1 MWRRDTPGQAGA
13 PQRLKSQEQGE
24 DMTRRVLCID
34 GGGIKGVFPA
44 SFLSTIEQSLG
55 VPVVDYFDLI
65 VGTSTGGI
73 IALGLGLGLSAND
86 LLRFYEE
93 RGPEIFN
100 GNGRARWIRQLFRA
114 KYDPEPLRRSLS
126 EAFGSQRLG
135 DSRKRLVVP
144 SFNVETGEVHVW
156 KTAHHPRLERDYLHS
171 AVEVAL
177 STGAAPTYFPTHTS
191 KSGVPL
197 IDGGVWANNPVTIAT
212 VEAIGVLGWQASELR
227 ILSLG
232 CTTAPLDIDWGQK
245 HSLGKL
251 GWATKIT
258 DLFMT
263 AQSVS
268 ATGMTQHLLPD
279 RNNLVRI
286 SPTVGKNRFELDRV
300 SEIPLLYGMGN
311 SEARKA
317 IPYLRAIFFGEPVQ
331 EEFVPCHRLKEP
343 KEASLTERLPQLLSG
358 GRSKIQTTAY

>member
-1 MWRRDTPGQAGA
+1 VTP
-13 PQRLKSQEQGE
+13 
-24 DMTRRVLCID
+24 DVTRRVLCID

-55 VPVVDYFDLI
+55 TPVADYFDLI

-73 IALGLGLGLSAND
+73 IALGLGLGLSASD
-86 LLRFYEE
+86 LLRFYQE
-93 RGPEIFN
+93 RGPAIFN
-100 GNGRARWIRQLFRA
+100 GNGQMGWVRQLFRA
-114 KYDPEPLRRSLS
+114 KYNPETLRQALS
-126 EAFGSQRLG
+126 EAFGSRRLG
-135 DSRKRLVVP
+135 DSRKRLVIP

-156 KTAHHPRLERDYLHS
+156 KTAHHPRLERDYAHA

-177 STGAAPTYFPTHTS
+177 STGAAPTYFPTY
-191 KSGVPL
+191 KAQSGTPL
-197 IDGGVWANNPVTIAT
+197 IDGGVWANNPVAIAT

-232 CTTAPLDIDWGQK
+232 CTTPPFDIDWGRK
-245 HSLGKL
+245 RSLGKL
-251 GWATKIT
+251 AWATKIT

-300 SEIPLLYGMGN
+300 GEIPSLLGIGD

-317 IPYLRAIFFGEPVQ
+317 
-331 EEFVPCHRLKEP
+331 
-343 KEASLTERLPQLLSG
+343 LPQLRPMFFNAPVREDFVPYRPVSEQKEA
-358 GRSKIQTTAY
+358 R

>member
-1 MWRRDTPGQAGA
+1 VTTDA
-13 PQRLKSQEQGE
+13 
-24 DMTRRVLCID
+24 TRRVLCID

-44 SFLSTIEQSLG
+44 SFLSTIEESLG
-55 VPVVDYFDLI
+55 TPIADYFDLI

-73 IALGLGLGLSAND
+73 IALGLGLGLSASD
-86 LLRFYEE
+86 LLRFYQE
-93 RGPEIFN
+93 RGPAIFN
-100 GNGRARWIRQLFRA
+100 GNGQMRWIRQLFRA
-114 KYDPEPLRRSLS
+114 KYNPESLRESLS
-126 EAFGSQRLG
+126 AAFGSRRLG
-135 DSRKRLVVP
+135 DSRKRLVIP

-156 KTAHHPRLERDYLHS
+156 KTAHHPRLERDYVHS

-177 STGAAPTYFPTHTS
+177 STGAAPAYFPTY
-191 KSGVPL
+191 KAQSGTPL
-197 IDGGVWANNPVTIAT
+197 IDGGVWANNPVAIAA

-232 CTTAPLDIDWGQK
+232 CTTAPFDIDWGRN

-251 GWATKIT
+251 SWATKIT

-286 SPTVGKNRFELDRV
+286 SPIVGKNRFELDRV
-300 SEIPLLYGMGN
+300 SEIPSLRGIGDC
-311 SEARKA
+311 EARKA
-317 IPYLRAIFFGEPVQ
+317 
-331 EEFVPCHRLKEP
+331 
-343 KEASLTERLPQLLSG
+343 LPQLRPTFFNEPVREDFCPYHRLDPVE
-358 GRSKIQTTAY
+358 

>member
-1 MWRRDTPGQAGA
+1 
-13 PQRLKSQEQGE
+13 
-24 DMTRRVLCID
+24 MTRRVLCID

-44 SFLSTIEQSLG
+44 SFLATIEQSLG
-55 VPVVDYFDLI
+55 RSVADYFDLI

-73 IALGLGLGLSAND
+73 IALGLGLGLSAGD
-86 LLRFYEE
+86 LLRFYVE
-93 RGPEIFN
+93 RGPTIFG
-100 GNGRARWIRQLFRA
+100 GNGHVGRIRQLFRA
-114 KYDPEPLRRSLS
+114 KYNPQSLKRSLS
-126 EAFGSQRLG
+126 EAFGSRRLG
-135 DSRKRLVVP
+135 DSRKRLVIP

-156 KTAHHPRLERDYLHS
+156 KTAHHPRLERDYTHS

-177 STGAAPTYFPTHTS
+177 STGAAPTYFPTY
-191 KSGVPL
+191 KAQSGTPL
-197 IDGGVWANNPVTIAT
+197 IDGGVWANNPVAIAT
-212 VEAIGVLGWQASELR
+212 VEAIGVLGWQAAELR

-232 CTTAPLDIDWGQK
+232 CTTAPFDIDWGRK

-263 AQSVS
+263 AQSAS
-268 ATGMTQHLLPD
+268 ATGMTQHLLTD

-300 SEIPLLYGMGN
+300 SEIPSLSGLGN

-317 IPYLRAIFFGEPVQ
+317 LPHLRSTFFNEVVLEDFSPCRRLEP
-331 EEFVPCHRLKEP
+331 
-343 KEASLTERLPQLLSG
+343 AS
-358 GRSKIQTTAY
+358 

>member
-1 MWRRDTPGQAGA
+1 
-13 PQRLKSQEQGE
+13 
-24 DMTRRVLCID
+24 MTRRMLCID

-44 SFLSTIEQSLG
+44 SFLSAIEESLG
-55 VPVVDYFDLI
+55 RPVADYFDLI

-73 IALGLGLGLSAND
+73 IALGLGLGLSAGD
-86 LLRFYEE
+86 LLRFYVE
-93 RGPEIFN
+93 RGPAIFN
-100 GNGRARWIRQLFRA
+100 GNGRVGWIRQLFRA
-114 KYDPEPLRRSLS
+114 KHRPDSLKQSLS
-126 EAFGSQRLG
+126 EAFGSRRLG
-135 DSRKRLVVP
+135 DSRKRLVIP

-156 KTAHHPRLERDYLHS
+156 KTAHHPRLERDYAHS

-177 STGAAPTYFPTHTS
+177 STGAAPTYFPTYEAQ
-191 KSGVPL
+191 SGTPL
-197 IDGGVWANNPVTIAT
+197 IDGGVWANNPVAIAT
-212 VEAIGVLGWQASELR
+212 VEAIGVLGWQAAELR

-232 CTTAPLDIDWGQK
+232 CTTAPFDIDWGRK

-251 GWATKIT
+251 GWATKIA

-263 AQSVS
+263 AQSAS

-300 SEIPLLYGMGN
+300 SEIPSLKGIGN

-317 IPYLRAIFFGEPVQ
+317 
-331 EEFVPCHRLKEP
+331 
-343 KEASLTERLPQLLSG
+343 LPQLRPIFFNETVLEDFSPC
-358 GRSKIQTTAY
+358 RRLEPA